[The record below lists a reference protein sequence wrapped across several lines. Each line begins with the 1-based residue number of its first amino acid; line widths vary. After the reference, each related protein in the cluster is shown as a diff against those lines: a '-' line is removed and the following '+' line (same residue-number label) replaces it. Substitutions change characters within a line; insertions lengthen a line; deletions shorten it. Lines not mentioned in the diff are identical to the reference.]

1 MNTTRTVLGIAAGIS
16 VAASAAGSG
25 PLNTRIVPADAKAV
39 VHLDLEAA
47 VESHIGRFILENS
60 EKFDLDQLEQVEQQ
74 FGLNPIEDIYDVTIY
89 TMGNE
94 DGVLVATVSDR
105 IEQALETVADMLGDD
120 RFRTRSIDG
129 TRVYVIDT
137 EDGTVYAYVEPTGRR
152 RSVVLS
158 KDADL
163 LMFAVAL
170 VGGEGESLRD
180 SDSPLAGATPA
191 DGAFLFLATMD
202 PDRFGRGRLGS
213 ELLRE
218 VSLIVAQVGED
229 DGEAFAEASIDMNS
243 SEDAARAATL
253 GKGLVAAGQFI
264 ARNEDKPAAVR
275 DARMK
280 FLSALVFEA
289 DDERVGVAFRY
300 NVEDFVRLLENAR

>member
-1 MNTTRTVLGIAAGIS
+1 MNTTRRALGIAAGIG
-16 VAASAAGSG
+16 VAASAAWSG
-25 PLNTRIVPADAKAV
+25 PLNTRIVPSDAKAV

-47 VESHIGRFILENS
+47 LESGIGRFILEHP
-60 EKFDLDQLEQVEQQ
+60 EHFDLSQIEQVEQQ
-74 FGLNPIEDIYDVTIY
+74 LGLNPMEDIYDVTIY

-94 DGVLVATVSDR
+94 DGVLVATVSDA
-105 IEQALETVADMLGDD
+105 IEQALEAVADMLGDD

-137 EDGTVYAYVEPTGRR
+137 EDETVYAYVEPTGRQR
-152 RSVVLS
+152 TVVLS

-180 SDSPLAGATPA
+180 SDSPLAGASPA
-191 DGAFLFLATMD
+191 DGVFLFLATTD

-213 ELLRE
+213 KLLGE
-218 VSLIVAQVGED
+218 VSLIIAQAGED
-229 DGEAFAEASIDMNS
+229 DGEAFAQASINMNS
-243 SEDAARAATL
+243 PEGAARAATM
-253 GKGLVAAGQFI
+253 GRGLVALGQFI
-264 ARNEDKPAAVR
+264 AQNEDKPAAVR

-289 DDERVGVAFRY
+289 DDERVRVAFRY